1 MERRMPD
8 PGSGFWKETMAL
20 YTRPLAALIDEL
32 QKLPG
37 IGPKS
42 AQRLAFHLLKQPAAH
57 VGALAKALVDA
68 KEQIKFCSVCAN
80 LSADDPCDICRNPS
94 RDHSQICVIAEAR
107 DLVALERTKEYK
119 GLYHVLQGLVS
130 PMDGIGPEQLKVKEL
145 LSRLSG
151 AEAVKEII
159 LAINPSVEGEATCL
173 YLSKLLKP
181 VGIKTTRIAFGLPIG
196 GDLEY
201 ADELTLAK
209 ALEGR
214 REI

>member
-1 MERRMPD
+1 
-8 PGSGFWKETMAL
+8 MAL

-32 QKLPG
+32 TKLPG

-57 VGALAKALVDA
+57 VGALAKAMVDA
-68 KEQIKFCSVCAN
+68 KEQIKFCSICAN
-80 LSADDPCDICRNPS
+80 LSADDPCDLCRNPG
-94 RDHSQICVIAEAR
+94 RDRSQICVVAEAR
-107 DLVALERTKEYK
+107 DLVALERTREFK
-119 GLYHVLQGLVS
+119 GMYHVLQGLIS

-145 LSRLSG
+145 LARLSG
-151 AEAVKEII
+151 KDVVQEII

-173 YLSKLLKP
+173 YLSKILKP
-181 VGIKTTRIAFGLPIG
+181 AGVLLTRIAFGLPIG

-209 ALEGR
+209 AMEGR

>member
-1 MERRMPD
+1 
-8 PGSGFWKETMAL
+8 MAL

-42 AQRLAFHLLKQPAAH
+42 AQRLAFHLLKQPATN
-57 VGALAKALVDA
+57 VNALAKALVEA

-80 LSADDPCDICRNPS
+80 LSADDPCDLCRNPS
-94 RDHSQICVIAEAR
+94 RDRSQICVVAEAR
-107 DLVALERTKEYK
+107 DLVALERTKEFK
-119 GLYHVLQGLVS
+119 GLYHVLQGLIS
-130 PMDGIGPEQLKVKEL
+130 PMDGVGPEQLKVKEL
-145 LSRLSG
+145 LARL
-151 AEAVKEII
+151 ADKDAVHEII

-181 VGIKTTRIAFGLPIG
+181 SGVKVTRIAFGLPIG